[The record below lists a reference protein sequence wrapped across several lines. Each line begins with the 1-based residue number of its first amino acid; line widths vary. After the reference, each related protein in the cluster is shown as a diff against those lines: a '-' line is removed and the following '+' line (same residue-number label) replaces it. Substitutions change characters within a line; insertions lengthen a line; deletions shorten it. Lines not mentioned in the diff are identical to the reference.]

1 MTEQEW
7 LAHLD
12 TFVARELSVESVRDV
27 LDAMLRRINTLIVA
41 YANREHDDIQQL
53 AKRLETARVAI
64 ADLRTVVQ
72 DHRERITDLE
82 RERGRGG

>member
-12 TFVARELSVESVRDV
+12 TFVARDFSVESVRDV
-27 LDAMLRRINTLIVA
+27 LDAMLRRINTLIIA

-53 AKRLETARVAI
+53 AKRLELARVAI
-64 ADLRTVVQ
+64 ADLRTVAQ
-72 DHRERITDLE
+72 DHRDRITDLE
-82 RERGRGG
+82 RERGHG